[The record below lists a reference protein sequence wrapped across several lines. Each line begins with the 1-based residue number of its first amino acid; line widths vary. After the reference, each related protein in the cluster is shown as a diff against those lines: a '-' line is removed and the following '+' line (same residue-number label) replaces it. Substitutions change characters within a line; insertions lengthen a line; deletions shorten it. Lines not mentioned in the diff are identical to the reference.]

1 MHNGSTGKEGGTCM
15 KQNRLKSK
23 VVWLAVLA
31 QLVIIAQITG
41 VLTISQVEVINVSAT
56 AVIQILVL
64 LGILNVPTDAD
75 NF

>member
-1 MHNGSTGKEGGTCM
+1 M

-31 QLVIIAQITG
+31 QLVIIAQVTG
-41 VLTISQVEVINVSAT
+41 VLTISEIEIINVSAT

-64 LGILNVPTDAD
+64 LGVLNNPTEKTE
-75 NF
+75 F

>member
-1 MHNGSTGKEGGTCM
+1 MN
-15 KQNRLKSK
+15 QDRLKSK

-31 QLVIIAQITG
+31 QLVIIAQVTG
-41 VLTISQVEVINVSAT
+41 ILTISDIEIINVSVT

-64 LGILNVPTDAD
+64 MGILNNPVDKN